1 MDKDYEETN
10 LRKKY
15 VRPIKTVTDAESQK
29 NYRNANLTH
38 IFFTHYQSG
47 KRLKKWA
54 HTAHTATKQYGSK
67 TDRGTK

>member
-1 MDKDYEETN
+1 MDRDYEETN

-29 NYRNANLTH
+29 NYRNVNLTH

-47 KRLKKWA
+47 KRLKK
-54 HTAHTATKQYGSK
+54 
-67 TDRGTK
+67 